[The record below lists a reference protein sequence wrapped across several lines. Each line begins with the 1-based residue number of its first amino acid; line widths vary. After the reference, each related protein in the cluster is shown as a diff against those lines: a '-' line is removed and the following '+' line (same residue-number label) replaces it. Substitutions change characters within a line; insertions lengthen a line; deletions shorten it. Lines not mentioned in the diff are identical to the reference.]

1 MYNFYFL
8 IPALIPPPNFGFVEP
23 DLYRSS
29 IPTEVNFSFLQS
41 LHLKTVIY
49 LSLDTPPK
57 IFNDFLKEQGIDFC
71 QIISGEGVNVGQHIS
86 EQHVLDALQI
96 ILTPERYPLA
106 VTCKTGMHRTGT
118 VIGCFRK
125 LQNWSLSNIIEEFR
139 RYTGLKPSSM
149 HEQFIELFD
158 TDLVKIPSNE
168 KDLPFAIPMSHKHQS
183 LENDY

>member
-1 MYNFYFL
+1 
-8 IPALIPPPNFGFVEP
+8 
-23 DLYRSS
+23 
-29 IPTEVNFSFLQS
+29 
-41 LHLKTVIY
+41 
-49 LSLDTPPK
+49 
-57 IFNDFLKEQGIDFC
+57 
-71 QIISGEGVNVGQHIS
+71 
-86 EQHVLDALQI
+86 
-96 ILTPERYPLA
+96 
-106 VTCKTGMHRTGT
+106 MHRTGT